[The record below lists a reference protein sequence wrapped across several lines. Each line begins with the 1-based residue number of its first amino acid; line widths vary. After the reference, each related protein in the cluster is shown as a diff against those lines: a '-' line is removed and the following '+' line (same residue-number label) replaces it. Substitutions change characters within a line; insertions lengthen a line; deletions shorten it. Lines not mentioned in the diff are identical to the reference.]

1 MIQQPIAAL
10 RASAPPLRVL
20 APLLLAVLV
29 AAIGAGSAQAAAG
42 RSNGPVASAHAIVAD
57 VEEESEEEA
66 EEAEEEEEVEL
77 EFEEGE
83 EAEEEGALPPE
94 CRLRTA
100 APRVVAHFGRG
111 DMRLTLRYTSESV
124 LRVGVSFWLKGLR
137 GTLQLGSTT
146 RRIGRRGT
154 IALSRHLDERAA
166 LKLRAARTIVVQL
179 TVPRAPRSC
188 RRYLT
193 MRLAPVRPLGGGAT
207 WYEPT

>member
-1 MIQQPIAAL
+1 MVQQTIAAL

-29 AAIGAGSAQAAAG
+29 AAIGAGSAQAAVG

-57 VEEESEEEA
+57 VEEESE

-100 APRVVAHFGRG
+100 TPRVVAHFGRG

-179 TVPRAPRSC
+179 TVPRVPRSC